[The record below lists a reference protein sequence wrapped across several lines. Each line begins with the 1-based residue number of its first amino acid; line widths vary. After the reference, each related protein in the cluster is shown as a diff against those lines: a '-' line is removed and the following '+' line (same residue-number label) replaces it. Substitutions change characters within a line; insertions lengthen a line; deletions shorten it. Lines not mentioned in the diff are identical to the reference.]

1 VTGQA
6 PAGRR
11 ERNKQAKRGRIIAAA
26 SALFAEHGVDEVTTQ
41 QVADAADV
49 AVGTLFLY
57 ARTKN
62 ELLLLVQNAHYVEAL
77 DEGSA
82 AAAAATDPVEAVMA
96 LLVPIIRCN
105 RVHRG
110 NGRVYLRELTFG
122 DPTQPHHAAAAAI
135 VESTG
140 RALAGALV
148 RTARVD
154 QDDAAVMAGLAI
166 GALLLALA
174 GAGDAS
180 DDEVA
185 DGLRRAITVL
195 VAPHRDR

>member
-1 VTGQA
+1 MARQESA
-6 PAGRR
+6 AGRR
-11 ERNKQAKRGRIIAAA
+11 ERNKQAKQDRIIAAA
-26 SALFAEHGVDEVTTQ
+26 GELFAEHGVDDVTTQ

-77 DEGSA
+77 DEGRVA
-82 AAAAATDPVEAVMA
+82 AASVADPVDAVMA

-122 DPTQPHHAAAAAI
+122 DPSQPHHAAAAAI
-135 VESTG
+135 VASTG
-140 RALAGALV
+140 EAVAETLV
-148 RTARVD
+148 RTTGVD
-154 QDDAAVMAGLAI
+154 PDDATVMAGLAI

-174 GAGDAS
+174 GAGDTT

-185 DGLRRAITVL
+185 ASLRRAVTVL
-195 VAPHRDR
+195 ITPYPR